1 MDTPPDRKRLRFLW
15 CEIRTPPF
23 GTNARWE
30 SGRALQKL
38 QEGETLS
45 MPLSRPMPSIGRRCH
60 ELRIKDDEKKITWR
74 IVYRTDA
81 DAVLVAEVF
90 GKTTKKTPQEE
101 IELCK
106 QRFAAY
112 DRIKKGETK

>member
-1 MDTPPDRKRLRFLW
+1 
-15 CEIRTPPF
+15 
-23 GTNARWE
+23 
-30 SGRALQKL
+30 
-38 QEGETLS
+38 

-60 ELRIKDDEKKITWR
+60 ELRIGDDEKKVTWR

-90 GKTTKKTPQEE
+90 GKTTQKTPQEE

-106 QRFAAY
+106 LRFAAY